1 MMSNSNKRYQ
11 RKGVSLK
18 FIGLLIS
25 AFIFVISSTL
35 VVSLMLISHQNEIV
49 NQANEN
55 CIQLKES
62 SNDIQAASDYL
73 TAQVRQFVQNAEE
86 KYMAAYFEEAN
97 VTQRREKALDKIHK
111 LSENTSRHEEIH
123 LNVNAAVNE
132 SMDLMDQECY
142 AMKLICVANSIDY
155 AEYPEIDAAN
165 IDGVDP
171 SNRKDEALNAVLGT
185 EYILKKDKITSHINL
200 ALEIIDELMNE
211 NEKKEALNLHNLIL
225 FQSVVIAVN
234 VAFMI
239 AVIITFFFYIVKPM
253 NLALQSI
260 EANEEIHVSGNREF
274 NYLVAVYNEVRSQNE
289 KVKEKLTFEA
299 EHDKLTNLYNRT
311 GYVSL
316 FRRMRLGKTLYALID
331 IDGFKEINDKFGHDI
346 GDRVL
351 VKLAGLIEAYFKED
365 NAFAFRIGGDE
376 FALLIENIDESEGYS
391 VVSKFEQ
398 INQVLS
404 VPKGAIPAFSLS
416 VGIVHGDDDDTT
428 DTLFKKA
435 DNALYKVKQSGK
447 SGVIYDIQ

>member
-1 MMSNSNKRYQ
+1 MMSNNNKKYQ

-49 NQANEN
+49 DQANEN

-97 VTQRREKALDKIHK
+97 VTKRREKALDKIHK

-171 SNRKDEALNAVLGT
+171 SSRKDEALNAVLGT

-253 NLALQSI
+253 NLALRSI

>member
-1 MMSNSNKRYQ
+1 MSNNNKKYQ

-49 NQANEN
+49 DQANEN

-97 VTQRREKALDKIHK
+97 VTKRREKALDKIHK

-171 SNRKDEALNAVLGT
+171 SSRKDEALNAVLGT

-253 NLALQSI
+253 NLALRSI

>member
-1 MMSNSNKRYQ
+1 MMSNNNKKYQ

-35 VVSLMLISHQNEIV
+35 VVSLVLISHQNEIV
-49 NQANEN
+49 DQANEN

-97 VTQRREKALDKIHK
+97 VIQRREKALDKIHK

-155 AEYPEIDAAN
+155 ADYPEIDAAN

-171 SNRKDEALNAVLGT
+171 SSRKDEALNAVLGT

-211 NEKKEALNLHNLIL
+211 NEKKEALNLHNLIV